1 MTIAAIEG
9 PRIILRPFSA
19 TDADEAFVAITP
31 NLTRFMS
38 FDPPPTRA
46 AFDAIWLAW
55 LPAIADGSDLTF
67 CIRHRDS
74 GRFLG
79 LVGLHDAQS
88 AEPELGIWISE
99 REHGHGY
106 GREAVK
112 TVARWTTAAL
122 KPASFRYP
130 VAERNLSS
138 RRIAEALG
146 GQVVAH
152 ETHPK
157 YASVIYRV
165 PPVASD

>member
-1 MTIAAIEG
+1 MA

-19 TDADEAFVAITP
+19 TDADEAFFAITP

-38 FDPPPTRA
+38 FDPPPSRA
-46 AFDAIWLAW
+46 AFDAIWQAW
-55 LPAIADGSDLTF
+55 LPATF

-79 LVGLHDAQS
+79 LAGLHDTQS

-99 REHGHGY
+99 SEHGHGY
-106 GREAVK
+106 GREVVK
-112 TVARWTTAAL
+112 TVARWATAAL
-122 KPASFRYP
+122 KPSSFRYP
-130 VAERNLSS
+130 VAEQNLSS

-146 GQVVAH
+146 GQVVDR